1 MGPDDVGGYQCAG
14 ADGVLVE
21 PEEPHAVF
29 LPDKTSVEEK
39 SRRYQMGTIELSEQG
54 AILE

>member
-1 MGPDDVGGYQCAG
+1 MVSDREPPYGPDDVGGYQCAG

-29 LPDKTSVEEK
+29 
-39 SRRYQMGTIELSEQG
+39 SRTRHQLRRSCGGTRW
-54 AILE
+54 ANRA